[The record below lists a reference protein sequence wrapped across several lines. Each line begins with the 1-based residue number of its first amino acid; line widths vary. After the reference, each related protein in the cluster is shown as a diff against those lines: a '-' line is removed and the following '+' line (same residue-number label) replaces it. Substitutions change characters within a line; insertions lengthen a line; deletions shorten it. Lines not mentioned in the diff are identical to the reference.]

1 MANVNSG
8 AQPDLRSQY
17 QQVVRRNYPG
27 FRMLQVHDFTI
38 EHQGSITD
46 GTMGSLVAG
55 RFNFDRYNDF
65 AALIIP
71 AKTTR
76 YESGPG
82 SYDYY
87 AGKLIVCFGKADKTF
102 RCEAEDGNIT
112 LPHDT
117 VLVRVSPV

>member
-46 GTMGSLVAG
+46 GTMGSLW
-55 RFNFDRYNDF
+55 R
-65 AALIIP
+65 
-71 AKTTR
+71 
-76 YESGPG
+76 
-82 SYDYY
+82 
-87 AGKLIVCFGKADKTF
+87 
-102 RCEAEDGNIT
+102 EDSI
-112 LPHDT
+112 LT
-117 VLVRVSPV
+117 VTMISRH